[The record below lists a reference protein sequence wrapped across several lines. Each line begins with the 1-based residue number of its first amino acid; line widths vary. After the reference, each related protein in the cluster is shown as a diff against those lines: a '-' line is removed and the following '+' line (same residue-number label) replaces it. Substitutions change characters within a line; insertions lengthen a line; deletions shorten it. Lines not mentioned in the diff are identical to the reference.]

1 MYVFVF
7 WLMFIVM
14 WQVNGKKLYQP
25 EDGVQMTVIDGH
37 NGKVVESKAF
47 RNSILQGI
55 PTQIDN
61 YISGLKDGWEAASL
75 SKNTKNTW

>member
-1 MYVFVF
+1 
-7 WLMFIVM
+7 MFIVL

-25 EDGVQMTVIDGH
+25 EDGVQLTVIDGH
-37 NGKVVESKAF
+37 EGMVVESKGF

-61 YISGLKDGWEAASL
+61 YVSGLVDG
-75 SKNTKNTW
+75 